1 MTETVPTIFIIDDD
15 DAVRAVVRVGLKISP
30 STPWNSSAQRRRS
43 RRWTSKATRLFIL
56 LDLALAQS
64 DALDMVR
71 GLGDRKY
78 VGKVCLMSGARRGV
92 LDAVERLGV
101 RAGLSFVP
109 ALVKPFKLTDIAA
122 IGQQAIA
129 AAPVAP

>member
-1 MTETVPTIFIIDDD
+1 MTETAPTLFIIDDD
-15 DAVRAVVRVGLKISP
+15 DAVRAVVRVGLK
-30 STPWNSSAQRRRS
+30 NLAVHALEFQSAETALAAMDQQGHP
-43 RRWTSKATRLFIL
+43 TLIL

-78 VGKVCLMSGARRGV
+78 VGKVCLMSGARREL

-101 RAGLSFVP
+101 RAGLTFVP